1 MSDLFRSILNKR
13 TREFIEEQT
22 QKRTEREINEAR
34 FALQTIKESDPDG
47 LIYNRTENAIEALRL
62 LSLSLGIIPVEPV
75 EPEGAEA
82 PYFNA

>member
-1 MSDLFRSILNKR
+1 MNMRARN
-13 TREFIEEQT
+13 FIEEQT
-22 QKRTEREINEAR
+22 QERMEKEINEAR

-47 LIYNRTENAIEALRL
+47 LIYNRTGNAIEALRL

>member
-1 MSDLFRSILNKR
+1 MNKR
-13 TREFIEEQT
+13 ARDFVEEQT
-22 QKRTEREINEAR
+22 QARMEKEINEAR
-34 FALQTIKESDPDG
+34 FALQIIKESDPDG
-47 LIYNRTENAIEALRL
+47 LIYNRTENAIEALEL